1 MTIYINTFVLAS
13 SASCYHIY
21 NKIEMQENSSGGRK
35 KSALKNNVLKFLIRC
50 KIMKSKHQRLI
61 EVYHFSIDISRTLQ
75 ISPAAAWYRV
85 LLLRRILPFRFKSP
99 ER

>member
-35 KSALKNNVLKFLIRC
+35 N
-50 KIMKSKHQRLI
+50 
-61 EVYHFSIDISRTLQ
+61 
-75 ISPAAAWYRV
+75 
-85 LLLRRILPFRFKSP
+85 LL
-99 ER
+99 